1 MCSEGY
7 FGLEKKEENL
17 INPFFG
23 LLADPYF
30 CRDILPAKKDFL
42 PASTAFF
49 IDSAIKIGFLAFAIA
64 VLISTPSQPNSI
76 AIEASD
82 AIPIPASTITGT
94 LELFFIK
101 EIFNLF
107 GMPLPEPIG
116 DANGII
122 AEAPTSS
129 NFFAIIGSSEQ

>member
-1 MCSEGY
+1 MKF
-7 FGLEKKEENL
+7 FGREDQVNQ

-30 CRDILPAKKDFL
+30 CKAILPAKYDCL
-42 PASTAFF
+42 PANTAFF

-64 VLISTPSQPNSI
+64 VLIKTPSHPNSI
-76 AIEASD
+76 AIDASD
-82 AIPIPASTITGT
+82 AVPIPASTITGT
-94 LELFFIK
+94 LELFFII

-107 GMPLPEPIG
+107 LMPLPEPIG
-116 DANGII
+116 EAKGII